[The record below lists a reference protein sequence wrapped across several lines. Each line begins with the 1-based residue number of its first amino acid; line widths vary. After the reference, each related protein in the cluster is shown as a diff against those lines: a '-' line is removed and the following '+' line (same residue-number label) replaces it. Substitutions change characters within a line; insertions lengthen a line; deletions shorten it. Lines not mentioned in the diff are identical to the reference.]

1 MLAAHLK
8 ASRVITSRKCDRTH
22 VTTCSTRLV
31 ARVFCSLVQLG
42 TRQYGYRG
50 LVRGQFW
57 WGPEEASQT
66 GPEPARFHGPVRKA
80 RSVSLEG
87 NVTAA
92 LCKVLFKVTVSTLF
106 TYKVLWT
113 PPPQLLTAID
123 SYFEVLLPT
132 CTYAHYYIHVTFS
145 GFVAV
150 ASLGSGYLIWFLQ
163 LNADIYES
171 DPELEKIRKDQ
182 GYSYTDIITI
192 HQDTLP
198 NYEEKVWWELHT
210 VAVHH

>member
-50 LVRGQFW
+50 LVHGQFW

-87 NVTAA
+87 NFTAA

-113 PPPQLLTAID
+113 HAMTTATPAADCHWLLFWSSFTYMHICR
-123 SYFEVLLPT
+123 LLYP
-132 CTYAHYYIHVTFS
+132 CNV
-145 GFVAV
+145 
-150 ASLGSGYLIWFLQ
+150 
-163 LNADIYES
+163 
-171 DPELEKIRKDQ
+171 
-182 GYSYTDIITI
+182 
-192 HQDTLP
+192 
-198 NYEEKVWWELHT
+198 
-210 VAVHH
+210 